1 MTGFRAMV
9 LALVAAA
16 AVSGCSENCGD
27 IVCAPA
33 PPMLV
38 VTVLDSVEVGDTIL
52 YQRPADAVV
61 TLYADAG
68 ATIQNPILLE
78 LNPSDTTYVRYTTLQ
93 EGVEVFAVVAERGE
107 KRDTLRNLQL
117 KRNEGC
123 CAVTTIGWYTVR
135 L

>member
-1 MTGFRAMV
+1 MTALCV
-9 LALVAAA
+9 ITSTLVAAA
-16 AVSGCSENCGD
+16 AIAGCSENCGD

-33 PPMLV
+33 PPMLI
-38 VTVLDSVEVGDTIL
+38 VTVLDSVVVGDTIL
-52 YQRPADAVV
+52 YQRPDDAVV

-68 ATIQNPILLE
+68 ASIQNPIPLE
-78 LNPSDTTYVRYTTLQ
+78 LNSSDTTYVRHSTLQ

-107 KRDTLRNLQL
+107 KRDTLRSLEL
-117 KRNEGC
+117 KRSEGC

>member
-1 MTGFRAMV
+1 MTVLRALMFT
-9 LALVAAA
+9 LLAAA
-16 AVSGCSENCGD
+16 AVAGCSENCGD

-38 VTVLDSVEVGDTIL
+38 VTVLDSVDLGDTIL
-52 YQRPADAVV
+52 YQRPVDAVV

-68 ATIQNPILLE
+68 ASIQNPLPLE
-78 LNPSDTTYVRYTTLQ
+78 LNPSDTTYVRHTTLQ

-107 KRDTLRNLQL
+107 KRDTLRNLEL
-117 KRNEGC
+117 KRSEGC

>member
-9 LALVAAA
+9 LALAAAA

-38 VTVLDSVEVGDTIL
+38 VAVLDSVEVGDTIL

-68 ATIQNPILLE
+68 ASIQNPIPLE

-117 KRNEGC
+117 KRSEGC